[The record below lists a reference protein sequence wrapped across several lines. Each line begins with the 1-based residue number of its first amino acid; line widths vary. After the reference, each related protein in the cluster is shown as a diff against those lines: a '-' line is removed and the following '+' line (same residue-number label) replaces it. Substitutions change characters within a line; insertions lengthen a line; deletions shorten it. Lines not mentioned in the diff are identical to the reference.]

1 MGQSRMGIRYFCRHY
16 QPKSQQ
22 GNVRRGGAGIVFVR
36 YGARM
41 RLRNG
46 TFERGDR
53 KKCSSLVATDF
64 SFGMLKRAEK
74 KYKNCGIRFERA
86 DILHLDFPD
95 ENFDAV
101 VAANVI
107 HLLDEPYRAL
117 REPDRV
123 CRRGGKIVV
132 PTYMN
137 CTKKGKINGIT
148 CVIGKAGVDFKREF
162 TPQTYGKFFTDAGYT
177 NVRFTFC
184 EGKIPCSVAV
194 AEKSEACGLHT
205 EKRKNGKNYDSVLTN
220 SKDKYITTVLCI
232 AGRENMAKQVEG
244 VAERII
250 DAAKRVGRLEAVNL
264 QKRKQKR
271 RRENKNVFAAFFFQF
286 WVLLPDC

>member
-1 MGQSRMGIRYFCRHY
+1 MFWDRAAWVYDIFADIINRKANKEMCAAV
-16 QPKSQQ
+16 
-22 GNVRRGGAGIVFVR
+22 VRELSSSDTVLECACGTGLLSGAI
-36 YGARM
+36 A
-41 RLRNG
+41 
-46 TFERGDR
+46 

-64 SFGMLKRAEK
+64 SIGMLKRAEK

-117 REPDRV
+117 RELDRV

-148 CVIGKAGVDFKREF
+148 AVIGKAGVDFKREF
-162 TPQTYGKFFTDAGYT
+162 TPQTYEKFFTDAGYT

-194 AEKSEACGLHT
+194 AEK
-205 EKRKNGKNYDSVLTN
+205 K
-220 SKDKYITTVLCI
+220 
-232 AGRENMAKQVEG
+232 
-244 VAERII
+244 
-250 DAAKRVGRLEAVNL
+250 
-264 QKRKQKR
+264 
-271 RRENKNVFAAFFFQF
+271 
-286 WVLLPDC
+286 

>member
-1 MGQSRMGIRYFCRHY
+1 MFWDRAAWVYDIFADIINRKANKEMCAAV
-16 QPKSQQ
+16 
-22 GNVRRGGAGIVFVR
+22 VRELSSSDTVLECACGTGLLSGAI
-36 YGARM
+36 A
-41 RLRNG
+41 
-46 TFERGDR
+46 

-117 REPDRV
+117 RELDRV

-137 CTKKGKINGIT
+137 CTKKGKINGLT
-148 CVIGKAGVDFKREF
+148 AVIGKAGVNFKREF
-162 TPQTYGKFFTDAGYT
+162 TPQTYEKFFTDAGYT

-194 AEKSEACGLHT
+194 AEK
-205 EKRKNGKNYDSVLTN
+205 K
-220 SKDKYITTVLCI
+220 
-232 AGRENMAKQVEG
+232 
-244 VAERII
+244 
-250 DAAKRVGRLEAVNL
+250 
-264 QKRKQKR
+264 
-271 RRENKNVFAAFFFQF
+271 
-286 WVLLPDC
+286 